1 MVNGFTFF
9 TAQPGFIP
17 FPAATEVFTEQAEQY
32 AEQFI
37 PLASV
42 QLDKFFDNLDGTVH
56 FLLPTSICVDEQ
68 TQQIHQVATDSYS
81 KHEYWLACQVVNGRY
96 HMTLP
101 LQQQYALSQPRFQPL
116 ASALQQRRARLL
128 ATGALHHPWAKPNE
142 ADHYQDD
149 DRVELICNLAG
160 HSFFG
165 NWSSGSSLPI
175 KECGCTIDEDGD
187 EMPIELPLTED
198 GRPFVFI
205 GRIAA
210 YHYVHHTPDD
220 ICLVEADILLFFDPI
235 SQVALST
242 FEFS

>member
-1 MVNGFTFF
+1 MANGLTFF

-42 QLDKFFDNLDGTVH
+42 QLEQFFDNLTGTVH
-56 FLLPTSICVDEQ
+56 FLLPTSISVDEQ
-68 TQQIHQVATDSYS
+68 TQQIHQLAQDSYS
-81 KHEYWLACQVVNGRY
+81 KHDYWLACQVVDGRY
-96 HMTLP
+96 QMRLP
-101 LQQQYALSQPRFQPL
+101 LHAEYALSQPRFQPL
-116 ASALQQRRARLL
+116 ATALQQRRARLL
-128 ATGALHHPWAKPNE
+128 TTGALHHPWAKANE
-142 ADHYQDD
+142 AGHFNAD
-149 DRVELICNLAG
+149 DRVELISQLAG
-160 HSFFG
+160 HCFFG
-165 NWSSGSSLPI
+165 NWSSCSSLPI
-175 KECGCTIDEDGD
+175 KECGSAIDEDGD

-205 GRIAA
+205 GRINT

-220 ICLVEADILLFFDPI
+220 ICLVEGDTLLFYDPH
-235 SQVALST
+235 SRMALTT

>member
-1 MVNGFTFF
+1 MANGFTFF

-37 PLASV
+37 PLATV
-42 QLDKFFDNLDGTVH
+42 QLDKFFDDLHGTLH

-68 TQQIHQVATDSYS
+68 AQQIHQLAQDSYS
-81 KHEYWLACQVVNGRY
+81 KHDYWLACQVVDGRY
-96 HMTLP
+96 HMSLP
-101 LQQQYALSQPRFQPL
+101 LQAEYALSQPRFQPL
-116 ASALQQRRARLL
+116 ATALQQRRSRLL
-128 ATGALHHPWAKPNE
+128 TTGALHHPWAK
-142 ADHYQDD
+142 ASAAGIYDD
-149 DRVELICNLAG
+149 ADRVELISQLAG

-165 NWSSGSSLPI
+165 NWSSCSSLPI
-175 KECGCTIDEDGD
+175 KECGSAIDEDGD
-187 EMPIELPLTED
+187 EMTIELPLTDD

-205 GRIAA
+205 GRVTSH
-210 YHYVHHTPDD
+210 HYVHHTPDD
-220 ICLVEADILLFFDPI
+220 IGLVEADILLFYDPL